1 MFLLAISIDTEAD
14 TGPDWVGQTPESY
27 RNLERLS
34 SALLPLT
41 RRFRVPVTL
50 LLSGDVIARDA
61 PAEICARLEREEG
74 WELGT
79 HLHGEF
85 EPPQM
90 RYAGPA
96 GVRLREVQAAY
107 TAEVEREKM
116 RSLTEKF
123 VGRFGRQPAA
133 FRGGRYG
140 ATARTLDICLDLGY
154 AVDSSVVPGQLWW
167 EDGTRLDFT
176 GFDVAPCQ
184 WRRGARALVEIPIT
198 VRPGRLPLALNRR
211 LTRLSAPTPGAA
223 ASSRLARRALR
234 KISARLWRPVW
245 LRPSYSSAR
254 QMCDVLRWLAR
265 HGRQSPVVAN
275 IMFHSSELL
284 AGASPYNRTED
295 DVAGFL
301 ERLGEALCCARS
313 LGFTAATLTQ
323 AAKSVKDLAPSA
335 PIQEATPNAY

>member
-34 SALLPLT
+34 SALLPIT
-41 RRFRVPVTL
+41 RRFRAPVTL
-50 LLSGDVIARDA
+50 LLSGDVIARDG
-61 PAEICARLEREEG
+61 PAAVCARLEREED

-85 EPPQM
+85 ESPEM

-96 GVRLREVQAAY
+96 GVRLCEVQAAY
-107 TAEVEREKM
+107 TPEVEFQKM
-116 RSLTEKF
+116 NNITVEFTR
-123 VGRFGRQPAA
+123 RFGHRPTA
-133 FRGGRYG
+133 FRAGRYG
-140 ATARTLDICLDLGY
+140 AAARTLDICLELGY
-154 AVDSSVVPGQLWW
+154 QVDSSVVPGQLWW

-176 GFDVAPCQ
+176 DFETTPCL
-184 WRRGARALVEIPIT
+184 WRRGAGVLVEIPIS
-198 VRPGRLPLALNRR
+198 VRSGRPPFAFRSWLQRR
-211 LTRLSAPTPGAA
+211 SGAPSA
-223 ASSRLARRALR
+223 SRRSVARRALR

-254 QMCDVLRWLAR
+254 QMCGVLRWLAR
-265 HGRQSPVVAN
+265 RSAQSPVVAN

-284 AGASPYNRTED
+284 AGASPYNQSAGE
-295 DVAGFL
+295 VAGFL
-301 ERLGEALCCARS
+301 ARLEEALRCAHS

-323 AAKSVKDLAPSA
+323 AAQRVKDLAPSA
-335 PIQEATPNAY
+335 PMQDATPYAY